1 MMLSKLAQ
9 RIETSP
15 IITLAA
21 EINEKIARGETVYN
35 LTIGDFNPK
44 VFPIPQV
51 LEDAIVQAY
60 RDGETNYPGAVGIAS
75 LRKAVSGYLAHFGD
89 MHFDPADILVSSG
102 GRPLIYAAYL
112 SIVDK
117 GEKVIYPAPSWNN
130 DHYTYLTEA
139 EGIVLETDADN
150 FFMPT
155 VEALKPHIEDAV
167 LLALC
172 SPLNPTGTVLSK
184 ERLEAICD
192 MVLAENKRRGPDRKP
207 LYVIVD
213 QIYWPLTYGSTRHY
227 NAVTLRPEMRDYT
240 VFIDG
245 GSKAFAGTGLRL
257 GWGYGPQPIL
267 AKMRS
272 VVAHMG
278 AWAPRAGQVACGNF
292 LSDIQAVE
300 HYLNSFRDQLEKRL
314 NGFYKGFTALKAKGY
329 NVDAIEPQAAMYLT
343 VKLDLAGSKTAD
355 GTVLETNQQ
364 VHRYIL
370 DEAHVGL
377 VPFAYFGA
385 SESSPW
391 YRLSVGTAKLE
402 DVESVITN
410 LDAALGKLQ

>member
-21 EINEKIARGETVYN
+21 EINEKIARGETFYN

-60 RDGETNYPGAVGIAS
+60 RDGETNYPGAVGVAN

-89 MHFDPADILVSSG
+89 MHYDPADILVSSG

-117 GEKVIYPAPSWNN
+117 GDKVIYPAPSWNN

-139 EGIVLETDADN
+139 EGVVLETDADN

-213 QIYWPLTYGSTRHY
+213 QIYWPLTYGSTTHY
-227 NAVTLRPEMRDYT
+227 NAVTLRPEMRPYT

-245 GSKAFAGTGLRL
+245 ASKAFAGTGLRL
-257 GWGYGPQPIL
+257 GWGYGPQAIM

-292 LSDIQAVE
+292 LADLPAVE
-300 HYLNSFRDQLEKRL
+300 EYLNTFRGELEKRL
-314 NGFYKGFTALKAKGY
+314 TGFYKGFTALKAKGY

-343 VKLDLAGSKTAD
+343 VKMDLAGSRTAD